1 MWEDGRTI
9 PFPPSLN
16 EGEGGHEGK
25 ETTTTL
31 TRREKRAVET
41 GWSNFSQ
48 HFSSSSAGGANSV
61 NNISGNAIA
70 ILITERPWGVS
81 VVMLPPSVPC
91 LRNFHPRTKTTFFCE
106 ACFHRFLFVFL
117 FSFPPFFSHLCLR
130 YTHRLLHPDQSSLR
144 FHALGSFLSPVPL
157 SNLSLSLVSL
167 PSVFLFLSLSLTS
180 EILNRGSLALIR
192 RPATTQ

>member
-1 MWEDGRTI
+1 MDKGS
-9 PFPPSLN
+9 PFPSSSLN

-70 ILITERPWGVS
+70 ILITEQPWGVS
-81 VVMLPPSVPC
+81 VVMLPSSVPC

-106 ACFHRFLFVFL
+106 ACFHRCAD
-117 FSFPPFFSHLCLR
+117 FPLCLS
-130 YTHRLLHPDQSSLR
+130 LLFL
-144 FHALGSFLSPVPL
+144 SFLLPSLSPLHASSTSSRPILVAL
-157 SNLSLSLVSL
+157 SRPRQFPFTRSAFQFIPFAGFTSLCLSLSLSPSL
-167 PSVFLFLSLSLTS
+167 P
-180 EILNRGSLALIR
+180 RY
-192 RPATTQ
+192 